1 MKGEITQAASRNCAR
16 KQAPSR
22 AALRGKK
29 SGFTLL
35 EILMALIF
43 IALPLA
49 AIIQSIG
56 GYVYDAA
63 YLKEKTFAHWVAMN
77 QLTELQ
83 VTRQWPSTGDKSG
96 ESLMV
101 GESWHWAYTVVSTPE
116 PNMRRVDIEVFAPAD
131 QTSVLTTLTAYIGKP

>member
-1 MKGEITQAASRNCAR
+1 MKPVVTNPNNRPHAAIHQQQKAHKN
-16 KQAPSR
+16 
-22 AALRGKK
+22 
-29 SGFTLL
+29 GFTLL

-56 GYVYDAA
+56 GYVYDAS

-83 VTRQWPSTGDKSG
+83 VTRQWPDTGDKSG
-96 ESLMV
+96 EALMV
-101 GESWHWAYTVVSTPE
+101 GESWRWAYTVVSTPE
-116 PNMRRVDIEVFAPAD
+116 PNMRRVDIEVYAPAD
-131 QTSVLTTLTAYIGKP
+131 KTSVLTTLTAYIGKP